1 MSKKQ
6 RHTVLFCGIVMLVV
20 ASLGTACSSL
30 KEQTSAHQNTE
41 VRVINRNWLSMEIFV
56 ADQGRRERL
65 GRVASGKTKRF
76 KIPAY
81 LLASGTSI
89 RFEMESS
96 GPTPTVLSESLVIKP
111 GEDVVLVIPNTR

>member
-1 MSKKQ
+1 MRQ
-6 RHTVLFCGIVMLVV
+6 ERRRTTIHWGLVLLIL
-20 ASLGTACSSL
+20 ASLGAACSSL
-30 KEQTSAHQNTE
+30 KEQTSVHENTE

-96 GPTPTVLSESLVIKP
+96 GPTPTVLSELLVIKP
-111 GEDVVLVIPNTR
+111 GEDIVLVIPNTR